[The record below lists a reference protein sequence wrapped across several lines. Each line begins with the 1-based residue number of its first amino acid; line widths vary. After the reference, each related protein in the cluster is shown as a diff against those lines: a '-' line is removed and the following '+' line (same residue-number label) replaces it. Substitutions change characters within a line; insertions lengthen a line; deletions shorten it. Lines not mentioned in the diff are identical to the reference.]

1 MSTHDQVPY
10 MTLSTDS
17 HSRPGSGRYGVAHE
31 DPEVGAKTCSN
42 MQWLTPA
49 LLFLAACFMQNAG
62 VYWGTAAY
70 IRHADEVDALAE
82 RVGMP
87 LRQDLELDDPLAWL
101 LQSSRLAE
109 SLEGLWTPEMWVDAV
124 TGLLV
129 VVWACW
135 VIHFQDL
142 RLWTRLLLCATLLAV
157 LNGLLAASTVLPD
170 AGGWAA
176 CQKRLGSD
184 GLRYFRDFSN
194 NQVSWLQSFQ
204 DIFVLT
210 VRSLWVPG
218 HASSHHVCGGGA
230 FSSGSSSCALF
241 CASLYSAVHDAL
253 CEFRHQRRASMLG
266 LVGLIL
272 LFTAAAEIALEVWC
286 RRHYSLNVIIAVP
299 LALLIHGSPASA
311 LAAECWCED
320 AATSNSNLQQQLH
333 VVSSR
338 EPSADSS
345 FPAALQSDLATVSVV
360 PCCIP
365 FCSFGGDYFLRDEPY
380 EWSSGETRKN
390 EASLRQRRLQ
400 ELSASLQQSHRQCE
414 EAETSI
420 QREKDAGAL
429 RQKEALAAAHSR
441 AAEAFL
447 RKEKQQKAD
456 QEKEITTLRQQL
468 EVEEQAVAKLR
479 KDTTKKSKLRFST
492 TSRLMT
498 F

>member
-1 MSTHDQVPY
+1 MSAHAQVPY
-10 MTLSTDS
+10 MTLSVES
-17 HSRPGSGRYGVAHE
+17 HSRPASERAHD
-31 DPEVGAKTCSN
+31 DPEVGAKACSN

-49 LLFLAACFMQNAG
+49 LLFLAACFMQNAA
-62 VYWGTAAY
+62 VYWGTATY

-82 RVGMP
+82 RVGAP
-87 LRQDLELDDPLAWL
+87 LLQDWELDDPMARL

-129 VVWACW
+129 VAWACW

-157 LNGLLAASTVLPD
+157 VNGLLAAATVLPD
-170 AGGWAA
+170 AEGWAA

-184 GLRYFRDFSN
+184 GLKYFRDFSS

-218 HASSHHVCGGGA
+218 HASPHRVCGGGA
-230 FSSGSSSCALF
+230 FSSCSSLCALF
-241 CASLYSAVHDAL
+241 CASLYSAIHDAL
-253 CEFRHQRRASMLG
+253 CEFRHERKASMLG
-266 LVGLIL
+266 LVGLML
-272 LFTAAAEIALEVWC
+272 LFTAAAEITLEVWC

-299 LALLIHGSPASA
+299 LALLIHGSPAGA

-320 AATSNSNLQQQLH
+320 AAASNSNLQQQL
-333 VVSSR
+333 VSYR

-345 FPAALQSDLATVSVV
+345 LAAVLQSDLAKVSVV

-380 EWSSGETRKN
+380 ESSSSEIRKN
-390 EASLRQRRLQ
+390 EASLQQRRLQ
-400 ELSASLQQSHRQCE
+400 ELAASLQQSRRQCE
-414 EAETSI
+414 EAEASI
-420 QREKDAGAL
+420 KREEEASAARK
-429 RQKEALAAAHSR
+429 KEALAAAHSR

-456 QEKEITTLRQQL
+456 QEKEITPLRQQL
-468 EVEEQAVAKLR
+468 EAEEQALAKLR
-479 KDTTKKSKLRFST
+479 RDTATKSKGRHA
-492 TSRLMT
+492 SR
-498 F
+498 